1 MCIRDSSYFVPAPQ
15 SGTNVLGQPFP
26 QYDSSFDTGQ
36 GNIFDSQFINVD
48 GYAYLQ
54 PLESITH
61 IFQNEF
67 SFQQDRWYAIDIKST
82 LASAITTGPTEFI
95 LSNFSAN
102 PPDWPTSELVLISQ
116 DNGGAYE
123 AEETTSGYERH
134 RIVFKASSNGLQ
146 QPGAFTLLD
155 PENVSRIVIM
165 NAGNNDRTIDSVTV
179 FDITDEVEPGFAE
192 NWYINLG
199 QQYFDSQ
206 NILQE
211 PNFTYGPIT
220 PNTSQNYIAWNG
232 GVSAMQGFVQDLEV
246 SPQATDDG
254 YEFKFKIFSSDG
266 ASTTIHDALQFSVFN
281 NEGQGFLCGINFNLL
296 GVNGA
301 TIKIKFNF
309 DDSTPEVLADLPSTP
324 SGVFEPIGNAVD
336 FILNSTTNSSYWGKV
351 RFINNGPLNAGIYNI
366 SLQDITEYF
375 IASTIPNWVI
385 PEDQEFI
392 TYDDSYGGQISF
404 NECPEDVIVYQSIQL
419 QPGFSYTLSY
429 DHNITEGSICGYY
442 WSVGSGYTTFEILPN
457 SPNSQIITI
466 NSGFPEAGEIP
477 SNLELQL
484 PQTNALVFYSCEG
497 NLTGTLD
504 NITLVRRA
512 TLFAP
517 TTVSFNEDVRGW
529 VSFKSFIPESGLSVS
544 NQYYT
549 MFNGGLY
556 QHNTGNARNRF
567 YDMVYPSTV
576 TTVLNMDPSLVK
588 SFKTIN
594 YEGSQARVRPY
605 VEITNADG
613 DVVNNLSAYN
623 AFTGASEPGWYTES
637 IITDLQEGYIS
648 EFIKKEGKWFNLSL
662 IHI

>member
-1 MCIRDSSYFVPAPQ
+1 V
-15 SGTNVLGQPFP
+15 
-26 QYDSSFDTGQ
+26 
-36 GNIFDSQFINVD
+36 
-48 GYAYLQ
+48 
-54 PLESITH
+54 
-61 IFQNEF
+61 
-67 SFQQDRWYAIDIKST
+67 
-82 LASAITTGPTEFI
+82 LASPF
-95 LSNFSAN
+95 
-102 PPDWPTSELVLISQ
+102 
-116 DNGGAYE
+116 
-123 AEETTSGYERH
+123 
-134 RIVFKASSNGLQ
+134 
-146 QPGAFTLLD
+146 
-155 PENVSRIVIM
+155 
-165 NAGNNDRTIDSVTV
+165 NAGNTN
-179 FDITDEVEPGFAE
+179 
-192 NWYINLG
+192 
-199 QQYFDSQ
+199 
-206 NILQE
+206 
-211 PNFTYGPIT
+211 
-220 PNTSQNYIAWNG
+220 
-232 GVSAMQGFVQDLEV
+232 
-246 SPQATDDG
+246 
-254 YEFKFKIFSSDG
+254 
-266 ASTTIHDALQFSVFN
+266 IHDTLQFSVFN
-281 NEGQGFLCGINFNLL
+281 NEGQGFLCGINFDDLN
-296 GVNGA
+296 VNG
-301 TIKIKFNF
+301 IHVKIKFNF
-309 DDSTPEVLADLPSTP
+309 DSSMPEVLADLPNTP
-324 SGVFEPIGNAVD
+324 TGVFESIDNAVT
-336 FILNSTTNSSYWGKV
+336 LLQNSGPSSLWGKV
-351 RFINNGPLNAGIYNI
+351 KFQNVGLLNAGVYNI

-392 TYDDSYGGQISF
+392 TYDNSYGGQISF
-404 NECPEDVIVYQSIQL
+404 NESPEDVIVYQSIQL

-442 WSVGSGYTTFEILPN
+442 YSINSGYTTFEILPN

-466 NSGFPEAGEIP
+466 NSGNPLNGEIP
-477 SNLELQL
+477 VN

-556 QHNTGNARNRF
+556 QHNTGDARNRF
-567 YDMVYPSTV
+567 YEMVYPSTV

-623 AFTGASEPGWYTES
+623 AFTGAPEPGWYTES

-648 EFIKKEGKWFNLSL
+648 EFVKKEGKWFNYIKGLNSGIETKDL
-662 IHI
+662 NFQGLGVAQS